1 MTTICI
7 DQRIFY
13 ISIIIL
19 IIITFY
25 FMHFRPFGSIED
37 IKNQLREMK
46 SSKSEKIM
54 EKEIM
59 PPTDILLERDY
70 NALVDPLSPNERR
83 VDRSWYPRSPLLQ
96 AINIPTRG
104 YPDNYQY
111 MGNLFRQT
119 DEKVIKL
126 MGRET
131 YPGSWRFEYYG
142 LSSDPSGMEFKVN
155 IEKRDNKEIRD
166 GDELSIPFF
175 DIGKGKFKV
184 IMNKYDTPR
193 YNPFVFY

>member
-1 MTTICI
+1 MSTICI
-7 DQRIFY
+7 DQRLFY
-13 ISIIIL
+13 SSIIIL
-19 IIITFY
+19 VILTIY
-25 FMHFRPFGSIED
+25 FTHFRSFNEC
-37 IKNQLREMK
+37 
-46 SSKSEKIM
+46 KI
-54 EKEIM
+54 EKEKQKEKREEKKEII
-59 PPTDILLERDY
+59 PISNILIDRDY
-70 NALVDPLSPNERR
+70 NALNDPLSPNERR

-96 AINIPTRG
+96 SINIPTRG

-111 MGNLFRQT
+111 MGNLFRQS

-142 LSSDPSGMEFKVN
+142 LAADPSGMDFKVN
-155 IEKRDNKEIRD
+155 IEKRDNREIRD

-175 DIGKGKFKV
+175 DVGKGRFKA

-193 YNPFVFY
+193 YNPYVYP